1 LIGRLTGKIVE
12 ESADGS
18 TVVDVR
24 GVGYEVIV
32 PLGALGRAVAM
43 GNPEGFPQTPP
54 DEAGAVTL
62 WVHTHVREDA
72 FVLYGF
78 ATREDRA
85 VFRQLIAV
93 SNIGPKIALSILGAL
108 PVGDLAAAVAA
119 GETTRLTRV
128 PGVGKKTA
136 ERIVLELKDKL
147 LAAPPALATAA
158 AAKAPA
164 RGAKGEQLHGALTR
178 MGFRPAEADRALATL
193 GARVETEALAD
204 LVREA
209 LAILSP

>member
-1 LIGRLTGKIVE
+1 MIGRLTGKIVE

-18 TVVDVR
+18 TVIDVR
-24 GVGYEVIV
+24 GVGYEVTV
-32 PLGALGRAVAM
+32 PLGALGRA
-43 GNPEGFPQTPP
+43 TP

-108 PVGDLAAAVAA
+108 PVGELAAAVAG
-119 GETTRLTRV
+119 GETTKLTRV

-147 LAAPPALATAA
+147 LAAPATLPHQPAP
-158 AAKAPA
+158 KPSA

-178 MGFRPAEADRALATL
+178 MGFRPAEADRALTTL
-193 GARVETEALAD
+193 GTRVETESLAD
-204 LVREA
+204 LLREA